1 MEEEKQ
7 LPLFSDEEDITSPL
21 RKIRPMSNEKLIF
34 EEKNDTKICCDCNQ
48 EKNISFFP
56 TSNGD
61 NYGRLYTKK
70 ICSVCYGKHQKS
82 IRRFKK
88 TYNTI
93 KPDQCMICDKKEKLQ
108 LDHEME

>member
-21 RKIRPMSNEKLIF
+21 RKIRPMSNVETHFRGELVVIGNV
-34 EEKNDTKICCDCNQ
+34 NDTKICCDCNQ

-70 ICSVCYGKHQKS
+70 YVLFVMVNIKNLLENLKKHTLLLNQ
-82 IRRFKK
+82 I
-88 TYNTI
+88 NV
-93 KPDQCMICDKKEKLQ
+93 
-108 LDHEME
+108 